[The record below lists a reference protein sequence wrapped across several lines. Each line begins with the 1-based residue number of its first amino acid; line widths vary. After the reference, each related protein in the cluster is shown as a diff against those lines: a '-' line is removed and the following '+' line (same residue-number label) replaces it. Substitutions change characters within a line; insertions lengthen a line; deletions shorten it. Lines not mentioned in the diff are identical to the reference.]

1 LSNLLPK
8 RVSPF
13 QHRSG
18 YYLTLKQGQKGL
30 QVLGTLSRKIY
41 FRKLFKSFSY
51 AIPAYGKFKESFYN
65 NFRKPKQA
73 FEYNGRCCLAMAIQT
88 IVFFSFVLF
97 IQHRSTA
104 TSSSNFK
111 NNHSKDDKLEE
122 SDVAAERQRA
132 FNETNKDLLRI
143 KKLTKVFKQKGGS
156 GNFTAVNG
164 VSLSV
169 PKGECFGLL
178 GVNGAGKIRDQDEGG
193 KFD

>member
-1 LSNLLPK
+1 
-8 RVSPF
+8 
-13 QHRSG
+13 
-18 YYLTLKQGQKGL
+18 
-30 QVLGTLSRKIY
+30 
-41 FRKLFKSFSY
+41 
-51 AIPAYGKFKESFYN
+51 
-65 NFRKPKQA
+65 
-73 FEYNGRCCLAMAIQT
+73 MAIQT

-104 TSSSNFK
+104 KSSSSIENE
-111 NNHSKDDKLEE
+111 HSKEEKLEE

-132 FNETNKDLLRI
+132 FDETNKDLLRI

-156 GNFTAVNG
+156 RNFTAVNG

-193 KFD
+193 KFGGFSIHAAKVYNT